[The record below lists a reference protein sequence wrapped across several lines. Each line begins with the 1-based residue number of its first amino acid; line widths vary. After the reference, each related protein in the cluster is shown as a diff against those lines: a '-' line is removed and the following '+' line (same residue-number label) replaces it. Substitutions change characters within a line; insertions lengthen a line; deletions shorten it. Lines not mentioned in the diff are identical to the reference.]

1 MLPSLISFRMCL
13 SSGFKVGEARWGKA
27 KVDRPFRRAMP
38 TIMRLC
44 RLALASSKGLL
55 DPPNALS
62 AETLHRYATRG
73 EGRMRRVSR
82 RLKSASFQ
90 TYDARPNKRNFFLIG
105 AICAI
110 SLKALAQS
118 ADPSA

>member
-13 SSGFKVGEARWGKA
+13 SSEFKVGKARWGKA

-62 AETLHRYATRG
+62 AQTLQHRYATRG

-82 RLKSASFQ
+82 RLKRASLEA
-90 TYDARPNKRNFFLIG
+90 YDARPKKRNYF
-105 AICAI
+105 
-110 SLKALAQS
+110 
-118 ADPSA
+118 